1 MNSRS
6 SGRFSPPSA
15 TAVWPSSSPGPER
28 SAGAA
33 RRRARPSRLRAGPGS
48 APTGANGRRPGRS
61 QCVDWWSGS
70 TSPKP
75 ACRTTGLGSW
85 PDRASAA
92 TQRCERPPGRCCAAP
107 RATGA
112 PGGGPGRRASS
123 LDAAARCPL
132 VTRRGDYSRGKMV
145 PHDPMCAGFTP
156 DERARSRSWRP
167 VSSGIVGLTRRF
179 PLLAAVRPRRCESPQ
194 TAARSGSRVGRS
206 MTCESVAALAVRT
219 GRPIACFPGAPG
231 RRQAHRRPSSAA
243 AASRACASSPL
254 PATLRR
260 GRRHQAHQAPE
271 APRALAGGLRLDAP
285 KASSWRDDA
294 RAEPNVVGTRR
305 AGTLRFRPSGV
316 LVPHNGRRPRPL
328 MAC

>member
-194 TAARSGSRVGRS
+194 TAARSGSRVRRS

-219 GRPIACFPGAPG
+219 GRPIASLSRCARAASGTSATFECSCSESGVCEFTAACNASTGTTPSSSPSARSPASA
-231 RRQAHRRPSSAA
+231 RWRAAARRPE
-243 AASRACASSPL
+243 
-254 PATLRR
+254 
-260 GRRHQAHQAPE
+260 GVE
-271 APRALAGGLRLDAP
+271 LAR
-285 KASSWRDDA
+285 
-294 RAEPNVVGTRR
+294 
-305 AGTLRFRPSGV
+305 
-316 LVPHNGRRPRPL
+316 
-328 MAC
+328 